1 MAKKKPK
8 STNIEYNRRVEY
20 VMELLKLK
28 NYTRTQI
35 FRYISENTE
44 WNVTQRQI
52 ENYMAEAN
60 ARLIED
66 FNNSTQREKIITKI
80 YNRLE
85 DIYERADDMED
96 LNTMRG
102 VLKDYREVFGIDA
115 PKTTENKTEITQ
127 KTVQPIEV
135 KVIEAKYTH
144 ENRDEKK

>member
-1 MAKKKPK
+1 MAKKKTK
-8 STNIEYNRRVEY
+8 STSAEYNRRVEY

-28 NYTRTQI
+28 NYTRAEILQ
-35 FRYISENTE
+35 YVSKNTD
-44 WNVTQRQI
+44 WKVTSRQI
-52 ENYMAEAN
+52 DNYMADAN

-66 FNNSTQREKIITKI
+66 FKNSTQREKIITKI

-127 KTVQPIEV
+127 NTVQPIEV

-144 ENRDEKK
+144 EKRDGEK